1 MRSLKHFAKIIICTL
16 SLFSAFAFAQDRY
29 GVLAYHSVVD
39 ESAAEN
45 QKHYFPQTISA
56 QTLIKHFNWL
66 KENGYNVI
74 SWQQVIDA
82 ENGQGTLPDN
92 AVLLS
97 FDDGY
102 ETMYNVVFPLLKAYN
117 YPAVF
122 APVTGWLDTPANQ
135 KIAYADKMLDRSVF
149 ATWAQVKEMEQS
161 GLVEVAS
168 HTHNLHNGINAN
180 PSGGQLPAVI
190 APEYKNGKYETEDAY
205 KNRLKS
211 DFARTVQTLVNHI
224 GKKPRVMVW
233 PYGQFNDVAVQI
245 ARQAGM
251 PHYFSLG
258 EKIVNKVGDKHI
270 GRLLLNAETDLNTVK
285 NYLDGIDESKQIQRV
300 LHVDLDYVYDAN
312 KAQQAKN
319 LDKLIERIYRYGVT
333 TVYLQAFSDPD
344 GDGVADAL
352 YFPNKYLPVR
362 DDIFGRIAWQLQTR
376 AGVQVYAWM
385 PVLAFDL
392 RKSVKEAEYV
402 IDSRTG
408 KPSTT
413 AYLRLSPYNNQNV
426 EIIKSIYNDLSFY
439 AKFNGILFH
448 DDAFLTD
455 FEDAEGDH
463 AEGMVS
469 SQAKQKTQD
478 LIQLTHQLTDALK
491 PYFLRGSYSLKTA
504 RNLYASVITNPNAE
518 EWLAQNLKTLTENYD
533 TTAIMAM
540 PYMENEQPISQKEA
554 YQWFASLIENVKAQA
569 PLDKVLFEFQAVNW
583 RTQKPIP
590 ESELIDWMTLLQKNH
605 IYSYGY
611 YPDNFLTNQ
620 PDMNKM
626 KPYFSVNTNAG
637 KQ

>member
-1 MRSLKHFAKIIICTL
+1 MRSLKHFAKIIICML

-45 QKHYFPQTISA
+45 QKQYFPQTISA
-56 QTLIKHFNWL
+56 QMLIKHFNWL

-82 ENGQGTLPDN
+82 ENGKGTLPDN

-122 APVTGWLDTPANQ
+122 APVTGWLDTPADQ

-149 ATWAQVKEMEQS
+149 ATWSQVKEMEQS

-211 DFARTVQTLVNHI
+211 DFTRSVQTLVNHV

-233 PYGQFNDVAVQI
+233 PYGQFNDVAVQL

-258 EKIVNKVGDKHI
+258 EKIINKVGDKHI

-300 LHVDLDYVYDAN
+300 LHVDLDYVYDAD

-319 LDKLIERIYRYGVT
+319 LDKLIDRIYRYGVT

-376 AGVQVYAWM
+376 AGVKVYAWM

-392 RKSVKEAEYV
+392 RKNVKEAEYV

-408 KPSTT
+408 KPSTK
-413 AYLRLSPYNNQNV
+413 AYLRLSPYNKQNV

-455 FEDAEGDH
+455 FEGAEGNH

-469 SQAKQKTQD
+469 PQAKQKTQD

-504 RNLYASVITNPNAE
+504 RNLYASVITNQNAE
-518 EWLAQNLKTLTENYD
+518 EWLAQNLKTLTDNYD

-540 PYMENEQPISQKEA
+540 PYMENEQPISQEEA
-554 YQWFASLIENVKAQA
+554 YQWFVSLIENVKTQA

-590 ESELIDWMTLLQKNH
+590 ESELIDWMKLLQKNH

-620 PDMNKM
+620 PDLNKM

-637 KQ
+637 KK